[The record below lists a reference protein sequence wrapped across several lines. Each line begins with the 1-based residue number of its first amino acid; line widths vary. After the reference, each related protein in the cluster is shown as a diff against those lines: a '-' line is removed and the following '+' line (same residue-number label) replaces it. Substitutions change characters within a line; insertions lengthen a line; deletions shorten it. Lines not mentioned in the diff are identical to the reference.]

1 MVYMPHECILYH
13 KLPLNAP
20 LRHPKIIVIIKH
32 LFVCVYVPGCML
44 GRCGAYV
51 CVACVCGECCVCVF
65 CMCVLRCVCVNV
77 CVCVVCC
84 VCAVFVCVCVCDGVC
99 VCVCVRKPLKRRIR
113 VLFSPV
119 MASNGVKMAI

>member
-20 LRHPKIIVIIKH
+20 LRHPKIIVIIIFIKH
-32 LFVCVYVPGCML
+32 LFVYVYVPGCML

-99 VCVCVRKPLKRRIR
+99 VCVCV
-113 VLFSPV
+113 
-119 MASNGVKMAI
+119 

>member
-77 CVCVVCC
+77 CVCVCC
-84 VCAVFVCVCVCDGVC
+84 VVFVLCLYVCVCVMVC
-99 VCVCVRKPLKRRIR
+99 VCVCVCKKSIET
-113 VLFSPV
+113 
-119 MASNGVKMAI
+119 AN